1 MSIPDARIR
10 LAGPD
15 DASAIAAIY
24 AVIVESTGI
33 SFEEVAPGADVMRAR
48 IEETTRMYPW
58 LVFEEAGCVVGFAY
72 SYAHRE
78 RAAYRWSVDVSVY
91 LAESARGR
99 GVGTKLYSALLCIL
113 EAQGFR
119 RVFAGIALPNDA
131 SIALHTA
138 LGFTRVGIYH
148 DVGYKLGAWRDVAW
162 FERPL
167 AGAQTPPDEP
177 VPLPR
182 LAAPVLAEALSLR
195 G

>member
-1 MSIPDARIR
+1 MWNPDARLR
-10 LAGPD
+10 LVTPA
-15 DASAIAAIY
+15 DAVAVAVIY
-24 AVIVESTGI
+24 AAIVESTGI
-33 SFEEVAPGADVMRAR
+33 SFEEVAPGADLMRVR

-58 LVFEEAGCVVGFAY
+58 LVFEEAGRVAGFAY

-99 GVGTKLYSALLCIL
+99 GVGTKLYSALLRIL
-113 EAQGFR
+113 EARGFR

-138 LGFTRVGIYH
+138 LGFMPVGVYH
-148 DVGYKLGAWRDVAW
+148 DVGYKLGAWRGVAW

-167 AGAQTPPDEP
+167 TETDSAPDEP
-177 VPLPR
+177 IPLPR
-182 LAAPVLAEALSLR
+182 LAAPILAEALSL
-195 G
+195 